1 MKNIYKENVEIY
13 IDGFGKDW
21 IYGGSIIK
29 YIQDS
34 EAKECTE
41 NISDFKYLYSLVD
54 CGLISIARTDET
66 FLGKRKMIKI
76 WNFDTISV
84 TEKDFKGAKIRFR
97 YEKMNS
103 YTFEYLMKNLNSEQ
117 FIEYC
122 KDRNFL
128 FDPSFF
134 LDK

>member
-13 IDGFGKDW
+13 IDGFSKDW

-29 YIQDS
+29 YIHDS

-41 NISDFKYLYSLVD
+41 NISDFEYLYSLID
-54 CGLISIARTDET
+54 CGLISIARTTET
-66 FLGKRKMIKI
+66 FFKGRKKI
-76 WNFDTISV
+76 EIFYYDAIPI
-84 TEKDFKGAKIRFR
+84 TEKNFEGAKIRFR
-97 YEKMNS
+97 YEKRNS

-122 KDRNFL
+122 KDRKFL
-128 FDPSFF
+128 FDSSFS

>member
-1 MKNIYKENVEIY
+1 MKNIYNENVEIY
-13 IDGFGKDW
+13 IDGFSKDW

-34 EAKECTE
+34 EAKECTK
-41 NISDFKYLYSLVD
+41 NISDFEYLYSLVD
-54 CGLISIARTDET
+54 CGLISIARTTET
-66 FLGKRKMIKI
+66 FFKRRKRIEI
-76 WNFDTISV
+76 FYYDATPI
-84 TEKDFKGAKIRFR
+84 TEKNFKGAKVRFR
-97 YEKMNS
+97 YEKRNS
-103 YTFEYLMKNLNSEQ
+103 YTFEYLMKKLNSEQ

-128 FDPSFF
+128 FNSNFS